1 MYSGIKSV
9 TQQLLSKNKSLNQ
22 QIPNRVRFS
31 HENLQSNIL
40 SVSPKQKEEEEK
52 NKQYFY

>member
-52 NKQYFY
+52 NK